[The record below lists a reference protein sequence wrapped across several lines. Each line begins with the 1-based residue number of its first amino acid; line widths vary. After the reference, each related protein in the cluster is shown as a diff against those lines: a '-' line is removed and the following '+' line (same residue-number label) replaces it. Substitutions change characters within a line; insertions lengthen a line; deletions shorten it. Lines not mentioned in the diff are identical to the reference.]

1 MSNGPT
7 NPQIDFSSALSSN
20 KQTGFDA
27 YTGNPN
33 LKLIPLMPDWNPNPY
48 SEADSYFNDPAR
60 LKRIEELKAKIKE
73 DDDPRLLSE
82 RGRPPKEER
91 NYIAPTDEELEYSLG
106 YWNNALRWSI
116 GAYNG
121 PGGRMIKDAYNRSI
135 PGIAESVLYGEQPFD
150 LPLGDESWM
159 YNLGVGI
166 GGFLMPSREN
176 ALITAGSLGLGK
188 LAKTGINIG
197 AKNLGLNSV
206 NNYIAKQLVKK
217 GIMPKRAI
225 KPYVTDMNRILGY
238 EGITFANLDMLYG
251 STLNLRDAV
260 IAGDYDLD
268 KFDGL
273 SEMERYNLFA
283 KDLVNY
289 ADPKDFLKGY
299 SIAIGGATG
308 FGMNR
313 YTKGGLLGPIMPTSR
328 KLQVETGFRPRGVTT
343 KGVEYGIGGEIAGGF
358 LTAAIVEPEMRKV
371 ISDIEGGEIGLATL
385 TTSVVL
391 ASYVPSSLRNAY
403 KTGKFAPGVDTRSMS
418 LEEFADAAEEAVSL
432 AGSRKRSKDIYT
444 RVQDP
449 LIKVENTSTD
459 VTSKPIFETD
469 ADGNMQLI
477 GYETDQSDMAIKRLN
492 SRQLPKGMATGP
504 YMNVNIKGKVVRADG
519 SLEPTLH
526 EIPKD
531 LDVKID
537 RNSMEVTDTGISF
550 EVKAGRLRYS
560 LDEENADLF
569 FKFYTSQPGLK
580 KRFEANN
587 KGVFNQ
593 KFAMTRIRRKALEG
607 LRDDS
612 YSGKHGLKKG
622 DYDRAIANVGAE
634 YDIKKFQ
641 NPDKLPDINDMSDIE
656 MRLVTEQF
664 GDMALLRNHEE
675 YIRREFFGELE
686 NISGTSGASIAE
698 NFARSL
704 FAGFQSSLQSPQA
717 KTLTRMFAQLDRNIT
732 STATDRVVTFQQAL
746 GMDTSVISLRKAVLP
761 VSRMF
766 GYNPFQSRLTER
778 WLVGQT
784 DEIVLQNGTKIP
796 SAWKTY
802 QKLQG
807 GEITGVDYLDEMIK
821 ENKRLI
827 RKADR
832 KGTEFP
838 LTPEERFFLNNRV
851 KIVKNLKRTF
861 DPIYDD
867 ALSTKM
873 KLAGRQKYYLP
884 SVIKK
889 PIRDAIYSNMLNINQ
904 KMKVIMKELDNL
916 SLDSDV
922 ALRNLDETK
931 KAELTEYLEDYVKK
945 LAGSKDE
952 AERAFAD
959 VWTMTRDALEAKP
972 GSLSDVPNYDVWAN
986 IQAQIYNDGF
996 KTYAP
1001 LQKSKKLLG
1010 KGKSVD
1016 IMALAEQKKTNLLD
1030 KNVVTLGT
1038 DYINGSTKAIEL
1050 NKMFMPEGALF
1061 ETIVNQIDD
1070 SIELQGAGSYIGRVF
1085 KGNSPDKLPPFIVKE
1100 KDAVRL
1106 LKETITGEDAFSRF
1120 NDFTA
1125 GALKAA
1131 EIEFFF
1137 KINFGTAVIPNLTQ
1151 TFIST
1156 LPQLGAAS
1164 TVRGL
1169 VNYWTNP
1176 QVRDMV
1182 KRSGATALNL
1192 YDELLGGSRAL
1203 QRGQSRATGG
1213 LTESY
1218 AREVW
1223 GANDYWQVAQDVA
1236 SKPFM
1241 TVNVWNKIVAASAA
1255 EDNIIKLTKMLDGK
1269 PGFDIGM
1276 PTVLTGAQRKSYATN
1291 KLKQV
1296 FNLNPKELEK
1306 FKDSVINRTYTTPAQ
1321 LRQKKK
1327 IMGAMERYAQQ
1338 SQMGRDF
1345 ELDALGFTDQYT
1357 KTLLLF
1363 KRFPIRQTRYTFEY
1377 NKFEIE
1383 NGNILQPLYTLAY
1396 GATGGTMAVS
1406 AKDAFLQAL
1415 SGDRAFY
1422 GQREQKN
1429 YIDKINKQFFQGQKG
1444 QLSLEDGLNILAG
1457 AGTLGS
1463 FGDIIANMDTFY
1475 SSVEFAVKPL
1485 IVDDIVKLTRN
1496 LFGEPG
1502 DEGLVEGLF
1511 FQGSE
1516 PIDIRMRKL
1525 LRENGPIFGSMP
1537 NAFFKRYHYSPLVV
1551 PFTDIEL
1558 AQYPEG
1564 FERAKVSSMKSNI
1577 ISEVNNMLLF
1587 TYNEKGDPE
1596 IGYMPD
1602 KLDNYDEVM
1611 ADAREKIKTW
1621 NESIYVRRFP
1631 SLQIVPDDYS
1641 EKKVMEYYARFVNRH
1656 QKHYEANVKDE
1667 FGFVD
1672 DDGVTIIPGRGKMAF
1687 GKLREDF
1694 PSEESYQKALERQE
1708 KIREKRLKE
1717 QEGYRAEG
1725 ADRPLKGLLK
1735 RN

>member
-33 LKLIPLMPDWNPNPY
+33 LTLIPSMPDWNPGPY
-48 SEADSYFNDPAR
+48 SEDDSYFADPKKDPEKE
-60 LKRIEELKAKIKE
+60 KRIEKLKSQITELPSKKQFV
-73 DDDPRLLSE
+73 P
-82 RGRPPKEER
+82 
-91 NYIAPTDEELEYSLG
+91 PTDEDLEYSLG

-116 GAYNG
+116 GAYDG
-121 PGGRMIKDAYNRSI
+121 PGGRMMKDAYNRSI
-135 PGIAESVLYGEQPFD
+135 PGIAESILYGEQPFD
-150 LPLGDESWM
+150 LPLGDEGMM

-166 GGFLMPSREN
+166 GAFLMPSREN
-176 ALITAGSLGLGK
+176 VALTAGSLGIGK
-188 LAKTGINIG
+188 FAKTGINIG
-197 AKNLGLNSV
+197 GRNLGLGSV

-217 GIMPKRAI
+217 GVMPKRAI
-225 KPYVTDMNRILGY
+225 KPFVNDMNRILGY

-260 IAGDYDLD
+260 IAGDYYLD

-289 ADPKDFLKGY
+289 ADPKDWLKGY

-313 YTKGGLLGPIMPTSR
+313 YTKGGLLGPIMPKSR
-328 KLQVETGFRPRGVTT
+328 KIQVETGFRPRGVTT
-343 KGVEYGIGGEIAGGF
+343 KGVEFGIAGEIAGGIT
-358 LTAAIVEPEMRKV
+358 TAAFVEPEMRKV
-371 ISDIEGGEIGLATL
+371 ISDIENGEIGLAGL
-385 TTSVVL
+385 MTSVVM

-418 LEEFADAAEEAVSL
+418 LEEFADATEEAVSL

-449 LIKVENTSTD
+449 LIKVENTQPP
-459 VTSKPIFETD
+459 TSKPIFETD
-469 ADGNMQLI
+469 ADGNMQLV
-477 GYETDQSDMAIKRLN
+477 GYDTEQSDMAIKRLN
-492 SRQLPKGMATGP
+492 SRQLPQGMATGP

-519 SLEPTLH
+519 SIEPTLH

-537 RNSMEVTDTGISF
+537 RNSLKVTDTGISF
-550 EVKAGRLRYS
+550 EVKAGRLRYQ
-560 LDEENADLF
+560 LDEDNADLF

-612 YSGKHGLKKG
+612 YSGKNGLKKG

-641 NPDKLPDINDMSDIE
+641 NPNKLPDINDMSDIE

-675 YIRREFFGELE
+675 YIRKEFFGELE

-732 STATDRVVTFQQAL
+732 STATDRVVDFQKAV

-761 VSRMF
+761 VSRIF

-807 GEITGVDYLDEMIK
+807 GEQIGVDYLDEMIK

-827 RKADR
+827 RRADR
-832 KGTEFP
+832 KGGMDQ

-851 KIVKNLKRTF
+851 KIIKNLKRVN
-861 DPIYDD
+861 DPIYED
-867 ALSTKM
+867 ALGTKM

-931 KAELTEYLEDYVKK
+931 KAELTEYLEDYVRK
-945 LAGSKDE
+945 LAASKDE
-952 AERAFAD
+952 TERAFAD
-959 VWTMTRDALEAKP
+959 IWTMTRDALEAKP

-1030 KNVVTLGT
+1030 KNVVTLET
-1038 DYINGSTKAIEL
+1038 DYINGATKAIEL

-1061 ETIVNQIDD
+1061 ETLVNQIDD
-1070 SIELQGAGSYIGRVF
+1070 SIELQGAGSFIGRVI

-1106 LKETITGEDAFSRF
+1106 LKETITGEDAFTRF
-1120 NDFTA
+1120 NSFTA

-1306 FKDSVINRTYTTPAQ
+1306 FKDSVINRTYTTKAQ

-1396 GATGGTMAVS
+1396 GAAGGTMAIS

-1444 QLSLEDGLNILAG
+1444 QLDLEDGLNILAG

-1463 FGDIIANMDTFY
+1463 FGDIISNMDRFY

-1496 LFGEPG
+1496 IFGDEG

-1537 NAFFKRYHYSPLVV
+1537 NAFFKRYHYSPLIV
-1551 PFTDIEL
+1551 PFTDIEI

-1564 FERAKVSSMKSNI
+1564 FEKDKVSSMKSNI

-1587 TYNEKGDPE
+1587 TYNENGDPE

-1631 SLQIVPDDYS
+1631 SAQIVPDDYS
-1641 EKKVMEYYARFVNRH
+1641 QEKVMEYYARFVNRH
-1656 QKHYEANVKDE
+1656 KKYYEADVKDE

-1672 DDGVTIIPGRGKMAF
+1672 DDGVTIIPGRDKMAF

-1694 PSEESYQKALERQE
+1694 PSEEAYQKALERQE
-1708 KIREKRLKE
+1708 KIKEKRLKQ
-1717 QEGYRAEG
+1717 QEEYRAEG